1 MNSIL
6 ATLVSTLI
14 TQLAPDVARIVAKAV
29 LDIAERVII
38 ESPNKIDD
46 KLLPLIDAIRETY
59 ALEQGG

>member
-46 KLLPLIDAIRETY
+46 RLLPLIGAIRETY

>member
-46 KLLPLIDAIRETY
+46 RLLPLIGAIRETY
-59 ALEQGG
+59 ALEQG